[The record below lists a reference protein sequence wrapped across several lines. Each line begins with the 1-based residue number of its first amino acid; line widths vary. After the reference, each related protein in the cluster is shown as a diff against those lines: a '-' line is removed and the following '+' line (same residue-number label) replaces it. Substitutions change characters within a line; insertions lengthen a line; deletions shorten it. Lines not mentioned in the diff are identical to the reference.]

1 MQSSVTR
8 LSSAAQTIKDNVSA
22 LDVGKALGLEIRHGR
37 CKCPIHNGGD
47 FNCVLYNGNRG
58 YYCHVCKA
66 GGDVISF
73 VQQYNGTS
81 FKDAVSWLNSAFNL
95 GMDISSPMSQEE
107 AKRAEK
113 RAEMRK
119 EKREL
124 IEWKKNAQ
132 YGLAL
137 GVSKIVQGI
146 EEMRDANEPKDRDA
160 EWSPA
165 FCRALRLL
173 PGAMRLAQD
182 CMFDSFEVK

>member
-1 MQSSVTR
+1 MNALTLAV
-8 LSSAAQTIKDNVSA
+8 QTIKDSVSA
-22 LDVGKALGLEIRHGR
+22 LDVGEAIGLEVRHGR
-37 CKCPIHNGGD
+37 CKCPIHNGND
-47 FNCVLYNGNRG
+47 FNCVLYNGDRG

-73 VQQYNGTS
+73 IQEYYKMS
-81 FKDAVSWLNSAFNL
+81 FKDAVSWANSTFNL
-95 GMDISSPMSQEE
+95 GMDIQSQLDPET

-113 RAEMRK
+113 QAEIRK

-124 IEWKKNAQ
+124 IEWKKSAQ

-146 EEMRDANEPKDRDA
+146 EEMRDDNEPKDRNA

-173 PGAMRLAQD
+173 PGATRLAQD
-182 CMFDSFEVK
+182 CMFDSFETK